1 MQGTKILN
9 ERVLEELRRTKKS
22 KKLYNEKENQMYYKN
37 NFINI
42 LLSVTMILL
51 IIYSKELRDQEE
63 AEN

>member
-9 ERVLEELRRTKKS
+9 ERVLEELRRTKKF